1 LCGNQLLGIFCLI
14 AAPMP
19 FFPKRVVSFCL
30 CVLIIERGGSVNE
43 KKRKEKNGWLY
54 GWMMKWSRVRVMLEE
69 REMLA

>member
-1 LCGNQLLGIFCLI
+1 VRKSI
-14 AAPMP
+14 AGYFLPDRSTYA
-19 FFPKRVVSFCL
+19 FFSERVVSFCL